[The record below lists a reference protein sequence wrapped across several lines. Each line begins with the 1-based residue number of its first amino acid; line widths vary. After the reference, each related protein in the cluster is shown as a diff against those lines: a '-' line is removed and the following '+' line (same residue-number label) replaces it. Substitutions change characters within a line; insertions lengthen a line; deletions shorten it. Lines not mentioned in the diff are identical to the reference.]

1 MPKSVLITLKV
12 AIDIPEGTEL
22 CDGYIHLPSGEA
34 LLPIVAFENHQDWF
48 LPKPGEVKVFVGE
61 GLIADESEIEATI
74 GGMEYVDCTISPMTD
89 ADLHL
94 FN

>member
-12 AIDIPEGTEL
+12 AIDIPEGAEL

-34 LLPIVAFENHQDWF
+34 MLPVLAFEDHQDSSSLNWTSIT
-48 LPKPGEVKVFVGE
+48 K
-61 GLIADESEIEATI
+61 ESEIEATI
-74 GGMEYVDCTISPMTD
+74 GGMEYVNCTISPMTD

>member
-12 AIDIPEGTEL
+12 AIDIPEGAEL

-34 LLPIVAFENHQDWF
+34 MLPVLAFEDHQNSSSLNWTS
-48 LPKPGEVKVFVGE
+48 
-61 GLIADESEIEATI
+61 ITNESEIEATI

-89 ADLHL
+89 ADLPL